1 MLKKSKLAAVLAAVA
16 LVATTAP
23 AAPAAG
29 NLEIFTWWASGGE
42 AAGLEGMTTE
52 FVNQNPDTT
61 FINASVAG
69 AAGVNAKGCSSFT
82 YGCR

>member
-1 MLKKSKLAAVLAAVA
+1 MLNKSKLAAVLAAVA

-42 AAGLEGMTTE
+42 AAGLE
-52 FVNQNPDTT
+52 
-61 FINASVAG
+61 
-69 AAGVNAKGCSSFT
+69 
-82 YGCR
+82 